1 MNRNTKTIG
10 VIGAGAWGTALAQAF
25 ATPERP
31 VLIWARE
38 TEVVESINGASEN
51 TLFLPGVSL
60 DPMIAATS
68 DLAALRE
75 CAVLLLVTPAQYV
88 RPTLHALKP
97 HLRPGV
103 PVVNCAKGIEIGT
116 GKLMTDIAAEILPDT
131 PAAILTGPTFAAEIA
146 RGLPSAVT
154 VAINDAGAAQVIRDT
169 LIGRTLRPY
178 LSDDVV
184 GTQVGG
190 AVKNVIA
197 IACGIVYGLKLGES
211 AKAALM
217 TRGLAEM
224 ARLAESM
231 GGRRET
237 LLGLC
242 GVGDLVLT
250 CSSMQS
256 RNFSLGVALAEGRT
270 LEQIMAERNSVAEGV
285 HTAKALMDM
294 AGARNIDMPIS
305 AAVHRCVSGDRD
317 VGRIVAEL
325 LERPLKPENA

>member
-1 MNRNTKTIG
+1 MTKTIG

-25 ATPERP
+25 ATPDRP

-38 TEVVESINGASEN
+38 PEVVASINGQSEN
-51 TLFLPGVSL
+51 VPFLPGIKLS
-60 DPMIAATS
+60 PHISATA
-68 DLAALRE
+68 DLSAMGG
-75 CAVLLLVTPAQYV
+75 CAVILLVTPAQYV
-88 RPTLHALKP
+88 RPTLAMLKP
-97 HLRPGV
+97 HLKPGV
-103 PVVNCAKGIEIGT
+103 PVINCAKGIEIGT
-116 GKLMTDIAAEILPDT
+116 GKLMTDIAAEIIPDT

-154 VAINDAGAAQVIRDT
+154 VAIKDEAGAQVIRDT
-169 LIGRTLRPY
+169 LIGKTLRPY

-197 IACGIVYGLKLGES
+197 IACGVVFGLKLGES

-256 RNFSLGVALAEGRT
+256 RNFSLGVALAEGKT

-285 HTAKALMDM
+285 HTAKALMDL
-294 AGARNIDMPIS
+294 AAARHIDMPIS
-305 AAVHRCVSGDRD
+305 AAVHRCVTGECDM
-317 VGRIVAEL
+317 GRIVAEL
-325 LERPLKPENA
+325 LERPLKAEGQ

>member
-1 MNRNTKTIG
+1 MTQTTKTIG

-25 ATPERP
+25 ATPETP

-38 TEVVESINGASEN
+38 TDVVESINHKSEN
-51 TLFLPGVSL
+51 TPFLPGITLSPL
-60 DPMIAATS
+60 ISATD
-68 DLAALRE
+68 DLAAMRD
-75 CAVLLLVTPAQYV
+75 CTVLLLVTPAQYV
-88 RPTLHALKP
+88 RSTLAALKP

-103 PVVNCAKGIEIGT
+103 PVINCAKGIEIGT
-116 GKLMTDIAAEILPDT
+116 GKLMTDIAAEILPGT

-154 VAINDAGAAQVIRDT
+154 VAVRDDKAAQIIRET
-169 LIGRTLRPY
+169 LVGRTLRPY
-178 LSDDVV
+178 LSDDVI

-197 IACGIVYGLKLGES
+197 IACGVVYGLKLGES

-224 ARLAESM
+224 ARLAEAM

-256 RNFSLGVALAEGRT
+256 RNFSLGVALAEGKT
-270 LEQIMAERNSVAEGV
+270 LAQIMAERNSVAEGV
-285 HTAKALMDM
+285 HTAKALMDL
-294 AGARNIDMPIS
+294 ATARQIDMPIS
-305 AAVHRCVSGDRD
+305 AAVYRCVNGDSD
-317 VGRIVAEL
+317 MGRIVAEL
-325 LERPLKPENA
+325 LERPLKSEGQ

>member
-1 MNRNTKTIG
+1 MTQTTRTIG

-25 ATPERP
+25 ATPETP

-38 TEVVESINGASEN
+38 REVVDSINHNSEN
-51 TLFLPGVSL
+51 TPFLPGVTLSPL
-60 DPMIAATS
+60 ISATD
-68 DLAALRE
+68 DLAAMGA
-75 CAVLLLVTPAQYV
+75 CTVLLLVTPAQYV
-88 RPTLHALKP
+88 RPTLAALKP

-116 GKLMTDIAAEILPDT
+116 GKLMTDIAAEIIPDT
-131 PAAILTGPTFAAEIA
+131 PAGILTGPTFAAEIA

-154 VAINDAGAAQVIRDT
+154 VAVKDEKAAQVIRET
-169 LIGRTLRPY
+169 LIGKTLRPY
-178 LSDDVV
+178 LSDDVI

-197 IACGIVYGLKLGES
+197 IACGVVFGLKLGES

-224 ARLAESM
+224 ARLAEAM

-256 RNFSLGVALAEGRT
+256 RNFSLGVALAEGKT

-285 HTAKALMDM
+285 HTAKALMDL
-294 AGARNIDMPIS
+294 AAARKIDMPIS
-305 AAVHRCVSGDRD
+305 AAVYRCVTGDND
-317 VGRIVAEL
+317 MGRIVAEL
-325 LERPLKPENA
+325 LERPLKSEGA